1 MIKSSFVSEN
11 RCLNNLFFDVK
22 YIIIKQRGDS
32 VEYAMTFF
40 EGMVSFIS
48 PCFLPLLP
56 IYISYFAGRTNK
68 KAATFFNALSFVIG
82 FTVIFCML
90 GLFAGSLGSLLN
102 SYHEEIELI
111 SGIIIVLLG
120 LNFLGV
126 INIPF
131 LKGFHASHNVTGMFS
146 ALIFGAVFAISHA
159 PCMSAFLGT
168 ALVTASASG
177 SVVKGFI
184 MLLSYSLGLG
194 IPFLL
199 SAVLIEKLDR
209 AFEFIKKNY
218 KVINF
223 VCGLLLILIG
233 VCMATGLFHEFLHLV
248 L

>member
-1 MIKSSFVSEN
+1 MTKIRYSK
-11 RCLNNLFFDVK
+11 NLFFRK
-22 YIIIKQRGDS
+22 KCSIIKERGDS
-32 VEYAMTFF
+32 LEYIMTFF
-40 EGMVSFIS
+40 EGTISFIS
-48 PCFLPLLP
+48 PCFLPMLP
-56 IYISYFAGRTNK
+56 IYISYFASRTNK
-68 KAATFFNALSFVIG
+68 KAAAFLNAAGFVIG
-82 FTVIFCML
+82 FTVVFCML

-131 LKGFHASHNVTGMFS
+131 LKGFHASHNVTGVFS
-146 ALIFGAVFAISHA
+146 ALIFGIVFAISHA

-177 SVVKGFI
+177 STVKGFL

-194 IPFLL
+194 LPFLF

-218 KVINF
+218 KVINL

-233 VCMATGLFHEFLHLV
+233 VCMATGLMHEFLHLV